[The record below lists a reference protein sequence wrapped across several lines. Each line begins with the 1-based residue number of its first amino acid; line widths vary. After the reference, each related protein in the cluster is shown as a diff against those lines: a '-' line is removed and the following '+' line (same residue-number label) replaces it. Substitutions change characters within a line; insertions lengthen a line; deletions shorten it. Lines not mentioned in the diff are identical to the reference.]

1 MRTQCAEIMDV
12 YEAQNGED
20 ETTEPAARGTE
31 EETLVRMLENNI
43 RTVASSKADKRDLAD
58 EDLDLAQIRK
68 NILSQYAQVRFS
80 SELHVMLRESC
91 TRPGFDCR

>member
-12 YEAQNGED
+12 YDAQNGDD
-20 ETTEPAARGTE
+20 ETTESAARDTE
-31 EETLVRMLENNI
+31 EDTLVRMLENNI
-43 RTVASSKADKRDLAD
+43 RTVVSSKADKRDTAE

-80 SELHVMLRESC
+80 NELHVV
-91 TRPGFDCR
+91 